1 MSDETL
7 DSPQSPNGENTADQ
21 DLSPAS
27 PESRRAGARSMPRL
41 GAALSVL
48 WWDERGPSS
57 GE

>member
-1 MSDETL
+1 MSDETP
-7 DSPQSPNGENTADQ
+7 DSPEILTGENAAE
-21 DLSPAS
+21 SPAS
-27 PESRRAGARSMPRL
+27 SERRPAEGARSTPRL